1 MTMDLRRGQSST
13 AGRLRSW
20 QQVTTGYETVPLAW
34 ARGVPDLH
42 LHLYGP
48 LSGPPLALLS

>member
-1 MTMDLRRGQSST
+1 M
-13 AGRLRSW
+13 
-20 QQVTTGYETVPLAW
+20 TTGYETVPLAW
-34 ARGVPDLH
+34 ERGVSDLH

>member
-1 MTMDLRRGQSST
+1 M
-13 AGRLRSW
+13 
-20 QQVTTGYETVPLAW
+20 TTGYETVPLAW
-34 ARGVPDLH
+34 ERGVPDLH